1 MTKELLKMIDDLTL
15 RVEVLEKKGK
25 RKLSQKHKPKKPSI
39 LESVLHQMLVDGG
52 CHRYSIQDAGVDL
65 AHLSQPIH
73 ALRGID
79 GVEIESNKDRVGNK
93 SVTVYKLT
101 DDSKDAALNLLN
113 YWRIRRGEKSLSI

>member
-1 MTKELLKMIDDLTL
+1 
-15 RVEVLEKKGK
+15 
-25 RKLSQKHKPKKPSI
+25 HKPKKPSI

>member
-1 MTKELLKMIDDLTL
+1 M
-15 RVEVLEKKGK
+15 
-25 RKLSQKHKPKKPSI
+25 
-39 LESVLHQMLVDGG
+39 HQMLVDGG